1 MNAPTDP
8 KLLASIHAVLRE
20 HAGLSALPEALTPDT
35 NLFEA
40 GLSSMATV
48 SVMLAL
54 EDEFDLEFPES
65 MLGRSTFE
73 TIHSISVAIKSLQDA

>member
-1 MNAPTDP
+1 MSATLFP
-8 KLLASIHAVLRE
+8 SIREVIRE
-20 HAGLSALPEALTPDT
+20 HAGLSRSVDEIDNDA

-54 EDEFDLEFPES
+54 EDAFDVEFPES
-65 MLGRSTFE
+65 MLSRATFE
-73 TIHSISVAIKSLQDA
+73 SIGSIASAIESFRAS